1 MTKNNIER
9 SCVDCAATG
18 CDHCSF
24 EEAFSAESSAFP
36 AFCKTRDL
44 DPAILE
50 EAMAL
55 YTENEE
61 NNRVTRMSA
70 QVEYENYCKMT
81 RVEEIAEFAKKMGF
95 KKLGIA
101 TCVGL
106 ITEARAAAAIF
117 RSHGFEVA
125 GFGCKVG
132 AQRKTSVGIDAACE
146 EVGMNMCN
154 PILQAKL
161 LNAEKTQ
168 LNVVVGLCVGHD
180 SLFYKYADALCTTLV
195 TKDRVLG
202 HNPVAALYQIK
213 TYYAKLLQEDQE
225 DPESEEMR

>member
-1 MTKNNIER
+1 MTTNNIRR
-9 SCVDCAATG
+9 SCVDCASAG

-24 EEAFSAESSAFP
+24 EEAISAESSAFP

-117 RSHGFEVA
+117 RSHGFEVT

-132 AQRKTSVGIDAACE
+132 AQRKTES
-146 EVGMNMCN
+146 
-154 PILQAKL
+154 
-161 LNAEKTQ
+161 
-168 LNVVVGLCVGHD
+168 CVRS
-180 SLFYKYADALCTTLV
+180 SLRTW
-195 TKDRVLG
+195 
-202 HNPVAALYQIK
+202 
-213 TYYAKLLQEDQE
+213 
-225 DPESEEMR
+225 

>member
-1 MTKNNIER
+1 MTTNNIRR
-9 SCVDCAATG
+9 SCVDCASTG

-55 YTENEE
+55 YTENGE

-95 KKLGIA
+95 KKLA
-101 TCVGL
+101 SPPV
-106 ITEARAAAAIF
+106 
-117 RSHGFEVA
+117 
-125 GFGCKVG
+125 
-132 AQRKTSVGIDAACE
+132 SV
-146 EVGMNMCN
+146 
-154 PILQAKL
+154 
-161 LNAEKTQ
+161 
-168 LNVVVGLCVGHD
+168 
-180 SLFYKYADALCTTLV
+180 
-195 TKDRVLG
+195 
-202 HNPVAALYQIK
+202 
-213 TYYAKLLQEDQE
+213 
-225 DPESEEMR
+225 

>member
-1 MTKNNIER
+1 MTTNNIRR
-9 SCVDCAATG
+9 SCVDCASTG

-24 EEAFSAESSAFP
+24 EEAFSAESDAFP

-117 RSHGFEVA
+117 RSHGFEVT

-146 EVGMNMCN
+146 GSV
-154 PILQAKL
+154 
-161 LNAEKTQ
+161 
-168 LNVVVGLCVGHD
+168 
-180 SLFYKYADALCTTLV
+180 
-195 TKDRVLG
+195 
-202 HNPVAALYQIK
+202 
-213 TYYAKLLQEDQE
+213 
-225 DPESEEMR
+225 

>member
-1 MTKNNIER
+1 MTTNNIRR
-9 SCVDCAATG
+9 SCVDCASAG

-24 EEAFSAESSAFP
+24 EEAISAESSAFP

-44 DPAILE
+44 NPAILE

-117 RSHGFEVA
+117 RSHGFEVT

-132 AQRKTSVGIDAACE
+132 AQRKTSGRVPGKRRSQRSFHSH
-146 EVGMNMCN
+146 CN
-154 PILQAKL
+154 RRKEGFSL
-161 LNAEKTQ
+161 L
-168 LNVVVGLCVGHD
+168 LW
-180 SLFYKYADALCTTLV
+180 FCTE
-195 TKDRVLG
+195 
-202 HNPVAALYQIK
+202 A
-213 TYYAKLLQEDQE
+213 
-225 DPESEEMR
+225 

>member
-1 MTKNNIER
+1 MTTNNIRR
-9 SCVDCAATG
+9 SCVDCASAG

-24 EEAFSAESSAFP
+24 EEAISAESSAFP

-44 DPAILE
+44 DPTILE

-117 RSHGFEVA
+117 RSHGF
-125 GFGCKVG
+125 
-132 AQRKTSVGIDAACE
+132 
-146 EVGMNMCN
+146 
-154 PILQAKL
+154 
-161 LNAEKTQ
+161 
-168 LNVVVGLCVGHD
+168 
-180 SLFYKYADALCTTLV
+180 
-195 TKDRVLG
+195 
-202 HNPVAALYQIK
+202 
-213 TYYAKLLQEDQE
+213 
-225 DPESEEMR
+225 

>member
-1 MTKNNIER
+1 MTTNNIRR
-9 SCVDCAATG
+9 SCVDCASTG

-61 NNRVTRMSA
+61 NNCVTRMSA

-225 DPESEEMR
+225 DPKSEKMR